1 MDGGTLVAGEPDV
14 ADLAGA
20 LRRYHR
26 FQRTVGPEHPLRV
39 RHPDHLVELHEVD
52 AVGLEPA
59 QRLID
64 LLRRRLPVATV
75 DLGHEKHFVAIAVAQ
90 RLAHADLARPT
101 VVVPAVVEEVDSVV
115 DRGADDADRF
125 LLVSLPAEG
134 VAAHTDQ
141 RHHFLSAPQA
151 PVEAPPRSGSVSARE
166 TAAAAGWTASGVSG
180 AISSALCG
188 SIPSWLRKSISVC
201 QPTGTTNVRPPSE
214 KPLKLSAP
222 FRPVRPA
229 MSWKR

>member
-75 DLGHEKHFVAIAVAQ
+75 DLGHEKHLVAIAVAQ
-90 RLAHADLARPT
+90 RLSHADLARPT

-115 DRGADDADRF
+115 DGRADDADGF
-125 LLVSLPAEG
+125 LLVSLPAEM
-134 VAAHTDQ
+134 VAAHADQ
-141 RHHFLSAPQA
+141 RHHLSGASKATVRNPVARSHGRHAHRFRMPCASRQA
-151 PVEAPPRSGSVSARE
+151 TPTTQGKSRSEEHTSELQSQSNLVCRLLLEKKKTAYRPLSMCPHHSPRS
-166 TAAAAGWTASGVSG
+166 T
-180 AISSALCG
+180 
-188 SIPSWLRKSISVC
+188 PD
-201 QPTGTTNVRPPSE
+201 
-214 KPLKLSAP
+214 
-222 FRPVRPA
+222 
-229 MSWKR
+229 

>member
-14 ADLAGA
+14 AVLAGA

-64 LLRRRLPVATV
+64 LLRRRVLVATV

-90 RLAHADLARPT
+90 RLSHADLARPT
-101 VVVPAVVEEVDSVV
+101 VVVPAVVVEVRSEEHTSELQSPCNLVC
-115 DRGADDADRF
+115 R
-125 LLVSLPAEG
+125 LLLEKKKEAYEERLRVPVL
-134 VAAHTDQ
+134 TD
-141 RHHFLSAPQA
+141 
-151 PVEAPPRSGSVSARE
+151 
-166 TAAAAGWTASGVSG
+166 
-180 AISSALCG
+180 
-188 SIPSWLRKSISVC
+188 
-201 QPTGTTNVRPPSE
+201 
-214 KPLKLSAP
+214 
-222 FRPVRPA
+222 
-229 MSWKR
+229 

>member
-64 LLRRRLPVATV
+64 LLGRRVLVATV

-90 RLAHADLARPT
+90 RLSHADLARPT

-115 DRGADDADRF
+115 DGRADDADGF
-125 LLVSLPAEG
+125 LLVRLPAEM
-134 VAAHTDQ
+134 VAAHADQ
-141 RHHFLSAPQA
+141 RHHL
-151 PVEAPPRSGSVSARE
+151 
-166 TAAAAGWTASGVSG
+166 SG
-180 AISSALCG
+180 APKPTVGNPIPVGHCRHRALPWIMVVQRTRFRTPRATWWVTSVMRG
-188 SIPSWLRKSISVC
+188 KSLHRQAFS
-201 QPTGTTNVRPPSE
+201 GTTVT
-214 KPLKLSAP
+214 
-222 FRPVRPA
+222 
-229 MSWKR
+229 